1 MRVGTLKQKHTHSA
15 TGEIKFWRRVQCACW
30 IVRLDLILQAQGY
43 RVGHFSV
50 NISYLQSSHELL
62 SKQRRR
68 VWKVRVVLCLYSL
81 REKMW
86 NLILHLLMLMSIIT
100 TSAEFLSKYH
110 NHEEMTEKLRN
121 LVEKHSDILS
131 MYNLTETSIQGKI
144 N

>member
-68 VWKVRVVLCLYSL
+68 VWKVRVQCCVYIVPE
-81 REKMW
+81 RK
-86 NLILHLLMLMSIIT
+86 NV
-100 TSAEFLSKYH
+100 EF
-110 NHEEMTEKLRN
+110 NF
-121 LVEKHSDILS
+121 
-131 MYNLTETSIQGKI
+131 TSIDADVNHHNVGRISIKI
-144 N
+144 SQSWRNDGEIAESSWKTFRYFEHV